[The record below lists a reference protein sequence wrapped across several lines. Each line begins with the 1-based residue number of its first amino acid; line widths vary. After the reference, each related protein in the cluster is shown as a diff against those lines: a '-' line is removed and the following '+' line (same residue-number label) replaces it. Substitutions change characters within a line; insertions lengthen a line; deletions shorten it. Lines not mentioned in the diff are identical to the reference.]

1 MRAGVSSR
9 TSLILLL
16 VVTALIAPAPARAK
30 KLQWSKRLGK
40 CEPPAVFYSP
50 AHRPGNLPCCPTVEG
65 VCAAGSACPA
75 SGICPGDAKACV
87 PEPIAPRPNVVL
99 LISDDQGSC
108 DYGTAGEC
116 RSVQTG
122 TPIPPPSTPNLDLLA
137 GYGTEFP
144 IAHNTASWCFPSL
157 ASIVTGR
164 YQRSFGGRG
173 KIGEEFATIPK
184 VMRALGN
191 DPAAPVD
198 PYVAGNRVGGYCTFL
213 GGKFTASTGDAGFDA
228 LARGRKLG
236 RTTCVSGAPGSPARC
251 GSEVSTSYSP
261 TTITNM
267 EDLFVF
273 LESLFLRLPG
283 TNPAAYTMQH
293 FFAWVAPRVPHQP
306 LTAPSAIQD
315 YLFGSQS
322 IPALSGLM
330 NLGRY
335 CNGGACPPAV
345 QAFTESNFGNQYQ
358 YYANIWWV
366 DDAVREVREY
376 LARAGAPHCIG
387 SDGQGRYDVS
397 NPAQCQGTWA
407 SSVAPDLSR
416 NTVIIYMSDNGW
428 FLPNSKHAFTENG
441 YRTRMLVFDPR
452 TLATV
457 PGWDGTQQT
466 PPASNQSAQLVHSTD
481 VLPTALGY
489 ALGTTAAQ
497 ACPVSTDGTS
507 CDGKDLRPYVFPA
520 SAGTDPA
527 SPLRHSLCGH
537 HTQRPTAPTTQRYLL
552 TRPGSVGRCTDLDAA
567 SCATDG
573 QCGLGGT
580 CLGGHCVSGA
590 QPACSSSSQ
599 CGAGAIC
606 LGGSCRG
613 GPSCVDDATCA
624 ALFPGGHSACV
635 EPETRWCGN
644 APSVRCDTAADC
656 PACPGGPGPV
666 PAPCRRVCE
675 ARQLK
680 LYISNPTLELTDL
693 FLDPDEHGLHNGVGG
708 DGTIARDL
716 SRPGSPYTGTMQR
729 LECCVDAWWPQGA
742 SGSTCSG
749 GCPADFTCNQ

>member
-1 MRAGVSSR
+1 MRSGVSTRVS
-9 TSLILLL
+9 ILLL
-16 VVTALIAPAPARAK
+16 VLAAASIAPLPARAM
-30 KLQWSKRLGK
+30 KLQWATRLGK

-50 AHRPGNLPCCPTVEG
+50 SHRAGNAPCCPTVEG
-65 VCAAGSACPA
+65 MCAGGGACPA
-75 SGICPGDAKACV
+75 SGMCPTDGRACV
-87 PEPIAPRPNVVL
+87 SDAIAPRPNVVL
-99 LISDDQGSC
+99 FISDDQGYC

-122 TPIPPPSTPNLDLLA
+122 TPVPPPSTPNLDVLA
-137 GYGTEFP
+137 GHGTVFP

-164 YQRSFGGRG
+164 YQKSFSGRG
-173 KIGEEFATIPK
+173 KLGEEFITIPK
-184 VMRALGN
+184 AMRALDG
-191 DPAAPVD
+191 DATAPAD
-198 PYVAGNRVGGYCTFL
+198 PYTAGNAVGGYCTFL

-236 RTTCVSGAPGSPARC
+236 RTTCVPGAPGSPPRC
-251 GSEVSTSYSP
+251 GSEVSASYSP

-283 TNPAAYTMQH
+283 TNPASYTMQH

-306 LTAPSAIQD
+306 LTAPTPIQD
-315 YLFGSQS
+315 YLFGSDL
-322 IPALSGLM
+322 IPALGGVM

-335 CNGGACPPAV
+335 CNGGSCPPAV

-387 SDGQGRYDVS
+387 GDGQGHYDVV
-397 NPAQCQGTWA
+397 NPAQCPGTWA
-407 SSVAPDLSR
+407 SAVSPAPDR

-428 FLPNSKHAFTENG
+428 FLPSSKHAFTENG
-441 YRTRMLVFDPR
+441 YRTQMLVFDPR
-452 TLATV
+452 TLPAV
-457 PGWDGTQQT
+457 PDWDGTKQV
-466 PPASNQSAQLVHSTD
+466 PPPPSVSRDLAHSTD

-489 ALGTTAAQ
+489 ALDTTGSQ
-497 ACPVSTDGTS
+497 SCPVSTDGTA

-520 SAGTDPA
+520 STGGGP
-527 SPLRHSLCGH
+527 SVPLRHSLCGH

-552 TRPGSVGRCTDLDAA
+552 TRPGSVGRCTDLTAPSCTADA
-567 SCATDG
+567 D
-573 QCGLGGT
+573 CGSAAT

-590 QPACSSSSQ
+590 EPACSSSSQ

-606 LGGSCRG
+606 LGGRCRG
-613 GPSCVDDATCA
+613 GPSCVDDATCT
-624 ALFPGGHSACV
+624 ALFPGGHSTCV
-635 EPETRWCGN
+635 EPETRWCAN
-644 APSVRCDTAADC
+644 APSVRCTADADC
-656 PACPGGPGPV
+656 PSCPSGPGPT
-666 PAPCRRVCE
+666 PPPCRRLCE

-680 LYISNPTLELTDL
+680 LYISVPTLELTDL
-693 FLDPDEHGLHNGVGG
+693 FLDPDEHGLHGG
-708 DGTIARDL
+708 ISGEGTIARDL
-716 SRPGSPYTGTMQR
+716 SRAGGPYGSTMSR